1 MVGRGA
7 QGDRRGR
14 VPGYTGRV
22 SEHDHDHDD
31 HHHHG
36 HDHDGHDHDG
46 GVDEAAAERVLRRQL
61 ALSQVR
67 QYGDPALRMR
77 ASEVE
82 RYDDELKALAER
94 MFALMHEADGVGL
107 AANQVGIVR
116 RFFVCALEGEERAIA
131 NPRITQAGAKTE
143 TDDEGCLSLGDVRVP
158 VERPTE
164 VTLEG
169 FDLDGNPL
177 RLELEGMPARI
188 VQHELDHLDGTLTID
203 RTDPDSRRDALRR
216 LRPKLALR

>member
-1 MVGRGA
+1 
-7 QGDRRGR
+7 
-14 VPGYTGRV
+14 V
-22 SEHDHDHDD
+22 SDHQHDHDE
-31 HHHHG
+31 
-36 HDHDGHDHDG
+36 HDHDGHEHDG
-46 GVDEAAAERVLRRQL
+46 HDHEGHEHDDELDRENAEKLLRRQI

-77 ASEVE
+77 AQEVE

-94 MFALMHEADGVGL
+94 MLALMHEAEGIGL
-107 AANQVGIVR
+107 AATQVGIVR
-116 RFFVCALEGEERAIA
+116 RFFVCTLEGEDRAIA
-131 NPRITQAGAKTE
+131 NPRIAKAGAKTE

-158 VERPTE
+158 VDRPTE

-169 FDLDGNPL
+169 FDLDGNPI
-177 RLELEGMPARI
+177 RFDLEGIQARV

-203 RTDPDSRRDALRR
+203 RTDPESRRDALRR

>member
-1 MVGRGA
+1 M
-7 QGDRRGR
+7 
-14 VPGYTGRV
+14 
-22 SEHDHDHDD
+22 SHHHDHGDDHDD
-31 HHHHG
+31 
-36 HDHDGHDHDG
+36 HDHDGHGDHDHG
-46 GVDEAAAERVLRRQL
+46 DEAEREAAEKILRRQL

-77 ASEVE
+77 AAEVS
-82 RYDDELKALAER
+82 RFDGELKALAER
-94 MFALMHEADGVGL
+94 MLSLMHEADGIGL
-107 AANQVGIVR
+107 AATQVGIVR
-116 RFFVCALEGEERAIA
+116 RLFVCTLDDEDRAIV
-131 NPRITQAGAKTE
+131 NPRIAKAGSVIE

-158 VERPTE
+158 VDRPTE

-177 RLELEGMPARI
+177 RYELEGMSARV

-203 RTDPDSRRDALRR
+203 RTDPESRRDALRR

>member
-1 MVGRGA
+1 MAG
-7 QGDRRGR
+7 
-14 VPGYTGRV
+14 V
-22 SEHDHDHDD
+22 SDHHHDHDDHDHDHDHEGHD
-31 HHHHG
+31 
-36 HDHDGHDHDG
+36 HDHDGHDHD
-46 GVDEAAAERVLRRQL
+46 DELDQQDAEKLLRRQI

-77 ASEVE
+77 AQEVE

-94 MFALMHEADGVGL
+94 MIALMREAEGIGL
-107 AANQVGIVR
+107 AATQVGIVR
-116 RFFVCALEGEERAIA
+116 RFFVCTLDGEDRAIA
-131 NPRITQAGAKTE
+131 NPRIARAGSETE
-143 TDDEGCLSLGDVRVP
+143 TDDEGCLSLGEVRVP

-169 FDLDGNPL
+169 FDLDGNPVSFD
-177 RLELEGMPARI
+177 LEGLPARV

-203 RTDPDSRRDALRR
+203 RTDSESRRDALRR

>member
-1 MVGRGA
+1 
-7 QGDRRGR
+7 
-14 VPGYTGRV
+14 V
-22 SEHDHDHDD
+22 SDHQDDHDE
-31 HHHHG
+31 
-36 HDHDGHDHDG
+36 HDHDGHEHDG
-46 GVDEAAAERVLRRQL
+46 HDHEGHEHDDELDRENAEKLLRRQI

-77 ASEVE
+77 AQEVE

-94 MFALMHEADGVGL
+94 MLALMHEAEGIGL
-107 AANQVGIVR
+107 AATQVGIVR
-116 RFFVCALEGEERAIA
+116 RFFVCTLEGEDRAIA
-131 NPRITQAGAKTE
+131 NPRIAKAGAKTE

-158 VERPTE
+158 VDRPTE

-169 FDLDGNPL
+169 FDLDGNPI
-177 RLELEGMPARI
+177 RFDLEGIQARV

-203 RTDPDSRRDALRR
+203 RTDPESRRDALRR

>member
-1 MVGRGA
+1 MSDH
-7 QGDRRGR
+7 Q
-14 VPGYTGRV
+14 
-22 SEHDHDHDD
+22 HDHDE
-31 HHHHG
+31 
-36 HDHDGHDHDG
+36 HDHDGHEHDG
-46 GVDEAAAERVLRRQL
+46 HDHEGHEHDDELDRENAEKLLRRQI

-77 ASEVE
+77 AQEVE

-94 MFALMHEADGVGL
+94 MLALMHEAEGIGL
-107 AANQVGIVR
+107 AATQVGIVR
-116 RFFVCALEGEERAIA
+116 RFFVCTLEGEDRAIA
-131 NPRITQAGAKTE
+131 NPRIAKAGAKTE

-158 VERPTE
+158 VDRPTE

-169 FDLDGNPL
+169 FDLDGNPI
-177 RLELEGMPARI
+177 RFDLEGIQARV

-203 RTDPDSRRDALRR
+203 RTDPESRRDALRR